1 MDYQELETIPFE
13 TEDGEIVNFYILEQ
27 TTLSGVNYLL
37 VTDDIESEEITEVYI
52 LREQID
58 EDEKMISYEMLE
70 DEQEIQSIGKIFEEL
85 LEDVDVLMD

>member
-13 TEDGEIVNFYILEQ
+13 TEDGEIVNFYVLEQ

-70 DEQEIQSIGKIFEEL
+70 DEQEIQSIGKIFE
-85 LEDVDVLMD
+85 DVDVLMD

>member
-13 TEDGEIVNFYILEQ
+13 TEDGEIVNFYVLEQ
-27 TTLSGVNYLL
+27 TTLSRVNYLL

>member
-52 LREQID
+52 LR
-58 EDEKMISYEMLE
+58 
-70 DEQEIQSIGKIFEEL
+70 
-85 LEDVDVLMD
+85 

>member
-13 TEDGEIVNFYILEQ
+13 TEDGEIVNFYVLEQ

-70 DEQEIQSIGKIFEEL
+70 DEQEIQSIGKNFEEL

>member
-13 TEDGEIVNFYILEQ
+13 TEDGEIVNFYVLEQ

>member
-1 MDYQELETIPFE
+1 MATAQLNDTLAAFQIRVQGLLFHKWKELFR
-13 TEDGEIVNFYILEQ
+13 Y
-27 TTLSGVNYLL
+27 
-37 VTDDIESEEITEVYI
+37 
-52 LREQID
+52 